1 MALKRPPEKQWTYR
15 QPPEPFPRLPSSGA
29 LLGPTASGKT
39 TTLVAM
45 LTGPMKKC
53 FDYLWIFSP
62 SARLDSSYE
71 PLEKHIRGLKGGGL
85 VDEWDEQK
93 LHEIVQ
99 KQREESEME
108 KRRGDTTRPLTATCI
123 VLDDWIDRPDLMH
136 KQGGLLVS
144 LFIRNRH
151 YGLSCIVLS
160 QKMTSVSLTCRTN
173 FRWMC
178 IWRLRSAAELECVFS
193 ELSALYPIQTLR
205 QIYEVAIN
213 DQDFSWLYVNMSARK
228 KADMMFVRFEDR
240 LLVNAADEGQTEIT
254 DKSKDLHRD
263 RETKRARQ
271 DDEPPADQ
279 A

>member
-1 MALKRPPEKQWTYR
+1 MT
-15 QPPEPFPRLPSSGA
+15 
-29 LLGPTASGKT
+29 
-39 TTLVAM
+39 
-45 LTGPMKKC
+45 
-53 FDYLWIFSP
+53 
-62 SARLDSSYE
+62 
-71 PLEKHIRGLKGGGL
+71 
-85 VDEWDEQK
+85 
-93 LHEIVQ
+93 
-99 KQREESEME
+99 
-108 KRRGDTTRPLTATCI
+108 
-123 VLDDWIDRPDLMH
+123 
-136 KQGGLLVS
+136 VS

-205 QIYEVAIN
+205 QLYEIAIN

-240 LLVNAADEGQTEIT
+240 LLVNAADEGQAEIT
-254 DKSKDLHRD
+254 DKSKDLHSE

-271 DDEPPADQ
+271 DDVDPADQ